1 MNDCPKKLNFL
12 GTSFLLVVC
21 TLSGGKFMLLENG
34 TKRKR
39 CGYMQSHRGRVK
51 SFYLVDL
58 NP

>member
-39 CGYMQSHRGRVK
+39 CGYMQSHRQSEIILPTR
-51 SFYLVDL
+51 LI
-58 NP
+58 

>member
-39 CGYMQSHRGRVK
+39 CGYMQSHRL
-51 SFYLVDL
+51 SEIIL
-58 NP
+58 PC